1 MDIIK
6 DVKEFKK
13 RNQANIKAK
22 KALAEKFLLEIA
34 RIAGVDAKSFE
45 LKGRAYNYDIML
57 AGVPLWVCDLEFTD
71 GEFKWFD
78 GMGCCSKWTVKS
90 DNECNIHCGFFA
102 AFGAMMDEDGKVT
115 FKDEGDLEKF
125 KTELKEKLAE
135 LSSCVLYKKD
145 GITVFADKK
154 SRYAIVYM
162 GKREYR
168 VDFFTDTKGALCF
181 QIRNTKV
188 LASHFGVLSR
198 LILKH
203 VIPKMEEE

>member
-1 MDIIK
+1 MSIAD
-6 DVKEFKK
+6 DVREFKK
-13 RNQANIKAK
+13 KNSENIKAK
-22 KALAEKFLLEIA
+22 KALAEKFLLELA

-57 AGVPLWVCDLEFTD
+57 AGSPLWVCDLEFTD

-78 GMGCCSKWTVKS
+78 GMGCCTKWTVKS
-90 DNECNIHCGFFA
+90 DNECNIHCGFFT
-102 AFGAMMDEDGKVT
+102 AFGAMMSEDGKVT

-135 LSSCVLYKKD
+135 LSSCVLYQKD

-203 VIPKMEEE
+203 VIPKMEE